1 MPLVAA
7 TEGTWSVKKVGLG
20 EELVT
25 GQVLEVH
32 RFVEAFLHEH
42 VVDFDVEFEAIGT
55 VSNELSDVSH
65 ADDSEVAS
73 LDSTAFGKLALVP
86 RACLQHGI
94 SVSDSPVN
102 TEQQAHGQLSNR
114 VRVHSGA
121 VGHVDGTGG
130 TVLPVDGVVA
140 GAGSEDQGQVGGG
153 SIDGLGGH
161 FGRSHH
167 QNLWL
172 VLIQGRDKAISTEVS
187 VILDIHS

>member
-55 VSNELSDVSH
+55 VSNELSD
-65 ADDSEVAS
+65 DSEVAS
-73 LDSTAFGKLALVP
+73 LDSAAFGELALVP

-102 TEQQAHGQLSNR
+102 TEHQAHGQLSNC

-121 VGHVDGTGG
+121 VGHVD
-130 TVLPVDGVVA
+130 
-140 GAGSEDQGQVGGG
+140 
-153 SIDGLGGH
+153 
-161 FGRSHH
+161 
-167 QNLWL
+167 
-172 VLIQGRDKAISTEVS
+172 
-187 VILDIHS
+187 